1 MFAIPLWLSGVL
13 YDSQR
18 LLYGLQQEIRVTELF
33 ELERSL
39 FPAPGG
45 GSWSEWFFTHNTPSL
60 DIMTGLTYLAY
71 IPFVLFV
78 AAALFRIDKERC
90 LRFAWAFFA
99 VNVIGVIV
107 YLAYPAAPPWYVM
120 NMARPCRPLSPR
132 NPAGA
137 ARFDELF
144 GITVF
149 KDFYARN
156 PKCLWRN
163 ALAPR
168 RLPST
173 RRGSLPFI
181 NTVAPP
187 LHRRIHGGH
196 DVLRSL
202 PLTPLHPRRPP
213 RAHRSQPSAASP
225 RSAPADQPAWLF
237 QIRSIRRSL
246 AKQTDI
252 TFSTAR
258 STRMAR
264 RAMSRKQRSRFSQKQ
279 ARQSGVRGV
288 TG

>member
-120 NMARPCRPLSPR
+120 EHGAGPADLSVLG

-156 PKCLWRN
+156 PNVFGAMPSLHVAYP
-163 ALAPR
+163 ALAAVLCRSSTPWLRHFTAAFTVVMMFSAVYLSHHYILDVAAGASIATVCGVAALRAR
-168 RLPST
+168 RPA
-173 RRGSLPFI
+173 SLAFSD
-181 NTVAPP
+181 P
-187 LHRRIHGGH
+187 LH
-196 DVLRSL
+196 
-202 PLTPLHPRRPP
+202 TPLI
-213 RAHRSQPSAASP
+213 SQ
-225 RSAPADQPAWLF
+225 
-237 QIRSIRRSL
+237 
-246 AKQTDI
+246 TN
-252 TFSTAR
+252 
-258 STRMAR
+258 
-264 RAMSRKQRSRFSQKQ
+264 
-279 ARQSGVRGV
+279 
-288 TG
+288 